1 MKYYFSELLQTIKSE
16 QEFTKWIEERKA
28 EIKQTAYDKRDVID
42 KRCLRDEFDN
52 MDSIRNLWTP
62 FRSLMDKD
70 KGYDLI
76 VKIDRKG
83 YLSFDVVFPVTEDQ
97 IQQALDY
104 RAESHKKGYW
114 FVTFNESMHRVCKD
128 YVKATLGG
136 ILDLCDQPYDYPSF
150 DGDRLRRYTSFWR
163 AK

>member
-70 KGYDLI
+70 KGYDFI
-76 VKIDRKG
+76 VKIDGGG
-83 YLSFDVVFPVTEDQ
+83 YLSFDVIFPVTDEQ
-97 IQQALDY
+97 IQQGLKQ
-104 RAESHKKGYW
+104 RAEDRKEGYW
-114 FVTFNESMHRVCKD
+114 FVSFDESLYKVCKD
-128 YVKATLGG
+128 YVKASLGG
-136 ILDLCDQPYDYPSF
+136 ILDLCDQPYSYTSF
-150 DGDRLRRYTSFWR
+150 RGDRHRRVTSFWR